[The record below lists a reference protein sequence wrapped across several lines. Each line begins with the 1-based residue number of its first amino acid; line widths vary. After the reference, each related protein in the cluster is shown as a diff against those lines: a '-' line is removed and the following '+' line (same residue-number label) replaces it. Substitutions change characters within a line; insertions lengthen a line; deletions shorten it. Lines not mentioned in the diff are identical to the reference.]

1 MENTAQHI
9 VKPTLYMSTSRFVA
23 QLVALAIFFLCV
35 RFLSVEEFGVYAL
48 ASAVSALFGQL
59 AWVGFHEYALKEKLA
74 PKSIGPVL
82 GLALAVGAALTVLL
96 LVLAHPF
103 SLLWGDGRIGEIV
116 IWWAVIPIPTA
127 VAASLSAI
135 MYNEGR
141 YATASMIGV
150 CCELFGL
157 AFVTVGLMAGL
168 GLQTL
173 IYHRLLLSFLPPAV
187 VLLVRRP
194 EMVPVIDFGVWKKI
208 AHFVRSL
215 SASHII
221 GFASTYGAD
230 LVLGVVAGPAAS
242 GVYRFGA
249 RIVLVFDALMTAP
262 LSTLAWTQFARV
274 KNDSVRLAG
283 QVNQFSSGMIFI
295 SMAIFLGLAAIAEP
309 LIQEFAAPEWAEA
322 AIVVQI
328 LAITAAIRVPLY
340 IVLSPA
346 LGTVGQEKWL
356 PVVRLSVAAASV
368 AAVLLLSRYGV
379 AAAAFSQMC
388 ALFVSVPFALW
399 LMHAH
404 TSFRIGNWL
413 RMMATASVMGIVMW
427 WSVTLISGLAQV
439 LISPLN
445 LLVLVVTGVIV
456 YCGLAAL
463 LVPEL
468 ARRLYTELSAL
479 LPGQKIGSS

>member
-74 PKSIGPVL
+74 PKTIGSVL
-82 GLALAVGAALTVLL
+82 GLALAVAVALAVLL
-96 LVLAHPF
+96 LLLAHPL
-103 SLLWGDGRIGEIV
+103 SLLWGDGRIGEII
-116 IWWAVIPIPTA
+116 IWWAVIPLPAA

-150 CCELFGL
+150 GCELFGL
-157 AFVTVGLMAGL
+157 VFVTVGLMAGL

-173 IYHRLLLSFLPPAV
+173 IYHRLLLSFLPPIV

-194 EMVPVIDFGVWKKI
+194 GLVPAVDFEKWRKI

-215 SASHII
+215 SASHVI

-242 GVYRFGA
+242 GIYRFGA

-274 KNDSVRLAG
+274 KNDAASFARH
-283 QVNQFSSGMIFI
+283 VNQFSSGMIFI

-309 LIQEFAAPEWAEA
+309 LISEFAAPEWAEA

-356 PVVRLSVAAASV
+356 PIVRLSVAATSIAG
-368 AAVLLLSRYGV
+368 VLLLSRYGI
-379 AAAAFSQMC
+379 AAAALSQMC
-388 ALFVSVPFALW
+388 ALLVSVPFALW
-399 LMHAH
+399 LLNTHAD
-404 TSFRIGNWL
+404 FRLGNWL
-413 RMMATASVMGIVMW
+413 RMMGTATVMGVLM
-427 WSVTLISGLAQV
+427 WSVVALISEPAQA

-445 LLVLVVTGVIV
+445 LLLLVVTGVVV

-463 LVPEL
+463 LVPAL

-479 LPGQKIGSS
+479 LPGQKIGSN